1 MHLGRNLGRTTFV
14 EMPHAPRIS
23 ILTPTF
29 GHAAVIGECIRS
41 VQEQS
46 FTDWEMI
53 ILDDG
58 SKDGTYEA
66 ALRAG
71 VGDARIHVY
80 TQPNKGIFRLR
91 ENYDFMLEKASGEW
105 LALLDGDDVWEKDK
119 LALQWEALKSQPEA
133 VACWGKAAVAG
144 EDARTVLSV
153 APAEDHPQRHL
164 FSNEP
169 VGVLTGALYFD
180 NCIPALTVL
189 VRRSALECIGGFRQT
204 HGQPLVDLPTLLELA
219 MVGPFVY
226 IPRQLGT
233 WRTYVHQVTK
243 TFPAAIIEG
252 RRKCVME
259 HYERYHPA
267 VDMAAVKKHYDRI
280 LIIGYSRNGRY
291 CLVKEHF
298 AEARKWYV
306 KSMFF
311 PASGSWMWR
320 LRSFTGWLL
329 SWFRTDVEGLAGLLG
344 RRRYR

>member
-204 HGQPLVDLPTLLELA
+204 HGQPLVGFAHFVGIGYGRTFCIYSSAAWYLA
-219 MVGPFVY
+219 HLCSSSDENLSCGDHRRDAGSVSWSTMKDTT
-226 IPRQLGT
+226 PRWT
-233 WRTYVHQVTK
+233 WRRLKNTTIGFSSLA
-243 TFPAAIIEG
+243 TRA
-252 RRKCVME
+252 
-259 HYERYHPA
+259 
-267 VDMAAVKKHYDRI
+267 MAATV
-280 LIIGYSRNGRY
+280 
-291 CLVKEHF
+291 
-298 AEARKWYV
+298 W
-306 KSMFF
+306 
-311 PASGSWMWR
+311 
-320 LRSFTGWLL
+320 
-329 SWFRTDVEGLAGLLG
+329 
-344 RRRYR
+344 